1 MPISK
6 HWHGHCPCQCL
17 EMFEDSLTWQVAP
30 HGGSGGPGGLLALVS
45 LMGLGESGNTN
56 II

>member
-1 MPISK
+1 MSM
-6 HWHGHCPCQCL
+6 L
-17 EMFEDSLTWQVAP
+17 RNVEDSLTRQVAP
-30 HGGSGGPGGLLALVS
+30 HGGPGGLLALVS